1 MIFQIELFIP
11 ELYLLALI
19 GGLFVLTVGPQSWWR
34 FLRYLPLAAGVG
46 IGVAALSFQFIGQF
60 PGLMFYGAY
69 QVDGLSQFF
78 KVAIFLG
85 LAVTCLNAMNQPT
98 LSEEK
103 RPDYFMFLC
112 LSALGLML
120 LSSAVE
126 LVTIF
131 LALELASYSLYA
143 LIPLRSKEPAAA
155 EAGIKYI
162 LFGAVVTALAMY
174 GLSYILG
181 VQHTTYLAELV
192 TKTWSW
198 SETPAA
204 LIGIALFLGA
214 LFYKLALFPLHFWC
228 PDVYE
233 GASNETAAFVATLPK
248 LGAVVVLVRMSSLL
262 DPSMEVT
269 LLLAVLAA
277 VSMTFGNLSALVQ
290 NDLKRLLGYSSV
302 SHAGYVMLGIVA
314 GTPAGLSAA
323 AFYAVV
329 YLLMNLTC
337 FWVICRLSTDGRN
350 LKLDDLNGLYQR
362 SPGLALVLA
371 VAAFALVGLPPTA
384 GFMGK
389 LFLLNAA
396 WMEGY
401 HWLVII
407 AVLNSAI
414 AIYYYLNLVRHAYT
428 RDAPTDVPA
437 ETLAVPNPG
446 LLWGGLLAAAVLWL
460 GVAPGTIF
468 TMAQVAGAA
477 LLP

>member
-1 MIFQIELFIP
+1 MIFQVELFIP
-11 ELYLLALI
+11 ELYLLALV
-19 GGLFVLTVGPQSWWR
+19 GALFVLTVGPASWQR
-34 FLRYLPLAAGVG
+34 LLRYLPLAAGIG
-46 IGVAALSFQFIGQF
+46 IGVAAVSLQKS
-60 PGLMFYGAY
+60 GLMLYGAY
-69 QVDGLSQFF
+69 QVDALSQFF
-78 KVAIFLG
+78 KMAIFLG
-85 LAVTCLNAMNQPT
+85 LAVTCLNAMSQPT
-98 LSEEK
+98 LSDEK
-103 RPDYFMFLC
+103 RPDYFLFLA

-131 LALELASYSLYA
+131 LALELASYSIYA
-143 LIPLRSKEPAAA
+143 LIPLRAREPAAA

-181 VQHTTYLAELV
+181 VHHTTYLSELA

-198 SETPAA
+198 SESPAA
-204 LIGIALFLGA
+204 LIGIALFMGA

-248 LGAVVVLVRMSSLL
+248 LGAVVVLVRMATLL

-269 LLLAVLAA
+269 MLLAVLAA
-277 VSMTFGNLSALVQ
+277 LSMTFGNLSALVQ
-290 NDLKRLLGYSSV
+290 TDLKRLLGYSSV

-314 GTPAGLSAA
+314 GTSAGLAAA

-329 YLLMNLTC
+329 YLLMNLAC
-337 FWVICRLSTDGRN
+337 FWVICRVSTDGRN

-362 SPGLALVLA
+362 SPGLALILA
-371 VAAFALVGLPPTA
+371 VSAFALVGLPPTA

-389 LFLLNAA
+389 LFLLNSA
-396 WMEGY
+396 WLEGY

-428 RDAPTDVPA
+428 REAEVTAPALTS
-437 ETLAVPNPG
+437 PG

-460 GVAPGTIF
+460 GMVPGTVF
-468 TMAQVAGAA
+468 SLAQAAGAMVM
-477 LLP
+477 P

>member
-1 MIFQIELFIP
+1 
-11 ELYLLALI
+11 
-19 GGLFVLTVGPQSWWR
+19 
-34 FLRYLPLAAGVG
+34 LAAGIG
-46 IGVAALSFQFIGQF
+46 IGVAAISLQYH
-60 PGLMFYGAY
+60 GLMFYGAY
-69 QVDGLSQFF
+69 QVDALSQFF
-78 KVAIFLG
+78 KLAIFLG
-85 LAVTCLNAMNQPT
+85 LAVTCLNAMSQPT
-98 LSEEK
+98 LSDEK
-103 RPDYFMFLC
+103 RPDYFLFLC
-112 LSALGLML
+112 LSAFGLML

-143 LIPLRSKEPAAA
+143 LIPLRAKEPAAA

-181 VQHTTYLAELV
+181 VHHTTYLNELV
-192 TKTWSW
+192 AKTWSW

-204 LIGIALFLGA
+204 LIGIALFMGA

-248 LGAVVVLVRMSSLL
+248 LGAVVVLVRMATLL

-269 LLLAVLAA
+269 MLLAVLAA

-290 NDLKRLLGYSSV
+290 TDLKRLLGYSSV

-323 AFYAVV
+323 VFYALV
-329 YLLMNLTC
+329 YLLMNLAC
-337 FWVICRLSTDGRN
+337 FWVICRIATDGRN

-362 SPGLALVLA
+362 SPGLALILA
-371 VAAFALVGLPPTA
+371 VSAFALVGLPPTA

-389 LFLLNAA
+389 LFLLNSA

-428 RDAPTDVPA
+428 REAEATAPALTS
-437 ETLAVPNPG
+437 PG
-446 LLWGGLLAAAVLWL
+446 LLWGGLLAAMVLWL

-468 TMAQVAGAA
+468 SMAQTAGAMI
-477 LLP
+477 LP

>member
-1 MIFQIELFIP
+1 VIFQADLFMP

-19 GGLFVLTVGPQSWWR
+19 VGLFILTIGPKSWTAL
-34 FLRYLPLAAGVG
+34 LRHLPLAAGIG
-46 IGVAALSFQFIGQF
+46 IGVAAISLQSQGVM
-60 PGLMFYGAY
+60 LYDAY
-69 QVDGLSQFF
+69 QVDALSQFF
-78 KVAIFLG
+78 KLAIFLG

-103 RPDYFMFLC
+103 RPDYFLFLA

-143 LIPLRSKEPAAA
+143 LIPLRAKEPAAA

-162 LFGAVVTALAMY
+162 LFGAMVTALAMY

-181 VQHTTYLAELV
+181 AQHTTYLQELAG
-192 TKTWSW
+192 KDWSW
-198 SETPAA
+198 SANPAA
-204 LIGIALFLGA
+204 MIGLALFLGA

-228 PDVYE
+228 PDVYQ

-248 LGAVVVLVRMSSLL
+248 LGAVVVLVRLAALL
-262 DPSMEVT
+262 QPGMEVT
-269 LLLAVLAA
+269 TLLAILAA
-277 VSMTFGNLSALVQ
+277 VSMTFGNFSALVQ
-290 NDLKRLLGYSSV
+290 KDLKRLLGYSSV

-314 GTPAGLSAA
+314 GTPQGLSAA
-323 AFYAVV
+323 AFYALV

-337 FWVICRLSTDGRN
+337 FWVICRIATDGRN
-350 LKLDDLNGLYQR
+350 LQLNDLNGLYRR
-362 SPGLALVLA
+362 SPGLALILA
-371 VAAFALVGLPPTA
+371 VSAFALVGLPPTA

-389 LFLLNAA
+389 LFLLNSA
-396 WMEGY
+396 WLSGY
-401 HWLVII
+401 HWLVIV

-428 RDAPTDVPA
+428 READDMTSVPS
-437 ETLAVPNPG
+437 PG
-446 LLWGGLLAAAVLWL
+446 LVVGGLLAASVLWL

-468 TMAQVAGAA
+468 SMAQAAGNMIM
-477 LLP
+477 P

>member
-1 MIFQIELFIP
+1 VIFQADLFMP

-19 GGLFVLTVGPQSWWR
+19 VGLFILTIGPKSWTAL
-34 FLRYLPLAAGVG
+34 LRHLPLAAGIG
-46 IGVAALSFQFIGQF
+46 IGVAAISLQSQGVM
-60 PGLMFYGAY
+60 LYDAY
-69 QVDGLSQFF
+69 QVDALSQFF
-78 KVAIFLG
+78 KLAIFLG

-103 RPDYFMFLC
+103 RPDYFLFLA

-143 LIPLRSKEPAAA
+143 LIPLRAKEPAAA

-162 LFGAVVTALAMY
+162 LFGAMVTALAMY

-181 VQHTTYLAELV
+181 AHHTTYLQELAG
-192 TKTWSW
+192 KDWSW
-198 SETPAA
+198 SANPAA
-204 LIGIALFLGA
+204 MIGLALFLGA

-228 PDVYE
+228 PDVYQ

-248 LGAVVVLVRMSSLL
+248 LGAVVVLVRLAALL
-262 DPSMEVT
+262 QPGMEVT
-269 LLLAVLAA
+269 TLLAVLAA
-277 VSMTFGNLSALVQ
+277 VSMTFGNFSALVQ
-290 NDLKRLLGYSSV
+290 KDLKRLLGYSSV

-314 GTPAGLSAA
+314 GTPQGLSAA
-323 AFYAVV
+323 AFYALV
-329 YLLMNLTC
+329 YVLMNLTC
-337 FWVICRLSTDGRN
+337 FWVICRIATDGRN
-350 LKLDDLNGLYQR
+350 LELDDLNGLYRR
-362 SPGLALVLA
+362 SPGLALILA
-371 VAAFALVGLPPTA
+371 VSAFALVGLPPTA

-389 LFLLNAA
+389 LFLLNSA
-396 WMEGY
+396 WLSGY
-401 HWLVII
+401 HWLVIV

-428 RDAPTDVPA
+428 REA
-437 ETLAVPNPG
+437 EDTAAVPSPG
-446 LLWGGLLAAAVLWL
+446 LVVGGLLAASVLWL

-468 TMAQVAGAA
+468 SMAQAAGNMIM
-477 LLP
+477 P

>member
-34 FLRYLPLAAGVG
+34 FLRYLPLAASVG
-46 IGVAALSFQFIGQF
+46 IGVAALSFQFS
-60 PGLMFYGAY
+60 GLMFYEAY
-69 QVDGLSQFF
+69 QVDALSQFF
-78 KVAIFLG
+78 KLAIFLG

-98 LSEEK
+98 LSDEK
-103 RPDYFMFLC
+103 RPDYFLFLC

-181 VQHTTYLAELV
+181 VHHTTYLSELV

-248 LGAVVVLVRMSSLL
+248 LGAVVVLVRLSSLL

-269 LLLAVLAA
+269 MLLAVLAA
-277 VSMTFGNLSALVQ
+277 VSMTFGNLCALVQ
-290 NDLKRLLGYSSV
+290 TDLKRLLGYSSV

-329 YLLMNLTC
+329 YLLMNLAC

-371 VAAFALVGLPPTA
+371 VSAFALVGLPPTA

-389 LFLLNAA
+389 LFLLNSA

-428 RDAPTDVPA
+428 RDAPVNASGDVQ
-437 ETLAVPNPG
+437 AVPNPG

-468 TMAQVAGAA
+468 SFAQIAGAA
-477 LLP
+477 AGGLLP

>member
-1 MIFQIELFIP
+1 MIFRVDLFIP

-19 GGLFVLTVGPQSWWR
+19 AWLFILACGPKHWSKLLN
-34 FLRYLPLAAGVG
+34 FLPLAAAVG
-46 IGVAALSFQFIGQF
+46 IGVAAFSL
-60 PGLMFYGAY
+60 PAKGLIFYDAY
-69 QVDGLSQFF
+69 QVDALSQFF
-78 KVAIFLG
+78 KLAIFLG
-85 LAVTCLNAMNQPT
+85 LAVICLNAMSQTSVP
-98 LSEEK
+98 EEK
-103 RPDYFMFLC
+103 RADYFLFLA

-131 LALELASYSLYA
+131 LALELAAYSLYA
-143 LIPLRSKEPAAA
+143 LIPMRAKEPAAA

-174 GLSYILG
+174 GLSYILA
-181 VQHTTYLAELV
+181 VQHTTYLSELI

-198 SETPAA
+198 TETPTAI
-204 LIGIALFLGA
+204 IGIALFLGA

-228 PDVYE
+228 PDVYQ

-248 LGAVVVLVRMSSLL
+248 LGAVVVLVRLSALL
-262 DPSMEVT
+262 EPGMEVT
-269 LLLAVLAA
+269 TFLAVLAA

-314 GTPAGLSAA
+314 GTPEGLSAA
-323 AFYAVV
+323 VFYTLV
-329 YLLMNLTC
+329 YLLMNLAC
-337 FWVICRLSTDGRN
+337 FWVICRLATDGRN
-350 LKLDDLNGLYQR
+350 LVLDDLNGLYKR
-362 SPGLALVLA
+362 SPGLALILA
-371 VAAFALVGLPPTA
+371 VSAFALVGLPPTA

-389 LFLLNAA
+389 LFLLNSA
-396 WMEGY
+396 WMQGY

-428 RDAPTDVPA
+428 REA
-437 ETLAVPNPG
+437 EDTALAVPSPG
-446 LLWGGLLAAAVLWL
+446 LAWGGLLAAALIWL
-460 GVAPGTIF
+460 GVAPGTVF
-468 TMAQVAGAA
+468 SMAQAAGGMF
-477 LLP
+477 LP